1 MLHYIL
7 CNMKRKKRRGMVTVG
22 VSIFLVLLLNLY
34 FENIRSYR
42 QQLED
47 LSKNIP
53 VFCRVTDASGSSDND
68 IAIPAEIVDVLQNSV
83 YVKELSLSHW
93 LAAGIEDFPMEEWK
107 AHTIYFPVGVNRVEA
122 VPGMEADNISL
133 SEEEQKEFFGT
144 DERVCIV
151 DESAMKENEWEI
163 GDVVPLNLI
172 RYIYTTHEIRSE
184 MMGVEEFKIIG
195 TMDEMFAATA
205 GIYPDMLLP
214 LGTVR
219 DILSRKQ
226 VPFTANSAS
235 FYVADPLNLD
245 AFKEEMK
252 AAGMAEQSAD
262 SMFSYTGNA
271 LSVDDEMFVSFAN
284 HLRQSIDIL
293 NAFFPIICA
302 VVLIIGYVVS
312 YLLCSSRQWEF
323 ALFRAIGQHTHEVVR
338 MFWTEQFFLALAGN
352 AAGSL
357 AALLFAGNLSVAL
370 TVNGVV
376 LVSYLIGCAAAL
388 WRMGRRNAMQLLF
401 MQN

>member
-1 MLHYIL
+1 
-7 CNMKRKKRRGMVTVG
+7 MVTVG

-34 FENIRSYR
+34 FGNIRSYQ

-53 VFCRVTDASGSSDND
+53 VFCRVTDAGGSSDND
-68 IAIPAEIVDVLQNSV
+68 ISIPAEIVDALQNSV
-83 YVKELSLSHW
+83 HVKDLSLSHW
-93 LAAGIEDFPMEEWK
+93 LAAGTEDFPMEEWGE
-107 AHTIYFPVGVNRVEA
+107 HTIYFPVGLNRVEA
-122 VPGMEADNISL
+122 VPGMEAENISL
-133 SEEEQKEFFGT
+133 SEEDQAEFFGT

-163 GDVVPLNLI
+163 GDVIPLNLI
-172 RYIYTTHEIRSE
+172 RYIYTTYEIQSE
-184 MMGVEEFKIIG
+184 MMGIEEFKIIG
-195 TMDEMFAATA
+195 TMDEMFTTTAAV
-205 GIYPDMLLP
+205 YPDILLP
-214 LGTVR
+214 LGAVR
-219 DILSRKQ
+219 DILSMRQ

-252 AAGMAEQSAD
+252 AAGLAQKSSDA
-262 SMFSYTGNA
+262 MFSYTGNA
-271 LSVDDEMFVSFAN
+271 LSVDDEIFISFAN

-293 NAFFPIICA
+293 NAFFPIICG

-312 YLLCSSRQWEF
+312 YLLCSSRQGEF

-357 AALLFAGNLSVAL
+357 AAVLFTGNPSVAL

-376 LVSYLIGCAAAL
+376 MVSYLIGCAAAL
-388 WRMGRRNAMQLLF
+388 WRMGRKNTMQLLF
-401 MQN
+401 IQN